1 MASPLA
7 NVPICMLGG
16 DTREVMLA
24 EALVEL
30 EADLRLVGF
39 CLEGRLAKA
48 GHFSE
53 PIRAVEGC
61 RAVIAPMSNT
71 DLQGLITTTPNPSA
85 APIALPE
92 VIPHLSPGTLL
103 LIGVAKPVIKRL
115 AETHSVR
122 IVETADVDE
131 IAVLN
136 SVPTAEGA
144 IQVAMEETK
153 ITIHGSTCLV
163 VGFGRCGLAIVQRL
177 LALGAHVTVAA
188 RSRSDLARAA
198 VLGARGLDLA
208 KLATM
213 TDFDLIFNTVPAL
226 VLDWPYL
233 RLVNRDVVIIDIASS
248 PGGTDFEAARQLG
261 LRAIHALSLPAKVA
275 PITAGEILVRAVHRL
290 LENLLEEDSYES

>member
-1 MASPLA
+1 M
-7 NVPICMLGG
+7 
-16 DTREVMLA
+16 
-24 EALVEL
+24 
-30 EADLRLVGF
+30 
-39 CLEGRLAKA
+39 
-48 GHFSE
+48 
-53 PIRAVEGC
+53 
-61 RAVIAPMSNT
+61 IAPMSNT

-163 VGFGRCGLAIVQRL
+163 VGFGR
-177 LALGAHVTVAA
+177 
-188 RSRSDLARAA
+188 A
-198 VLGARGLDLA
+198 V
-208 KLATM
+208 
-213 TDFDLIFNTVPAL
+213 
-226 VLDWPYL
+226 
-233 RLVNRDVVIIDIASS
+233 
-248 PGGTDFEAARQLG
+248 
-261 LRAIHALSLPAKVA
+261 
-275 PITAGEILVRAVHRL
+275 
-290 LENLLEEDSYES
+290 